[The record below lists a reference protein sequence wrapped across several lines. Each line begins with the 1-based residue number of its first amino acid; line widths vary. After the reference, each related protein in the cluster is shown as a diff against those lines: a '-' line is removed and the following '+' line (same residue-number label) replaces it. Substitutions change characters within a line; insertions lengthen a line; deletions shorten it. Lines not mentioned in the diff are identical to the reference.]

1 MSTTKK
7 APSKI
12 NGLLGDAKSARSF
25 SEIART
31 FLASSSAQP
40 TIVWALLIAAVPLSR
55 VFSANFPS
63 SAMVQS
69 TIMLGLFLAIVAF
82 GQGLVILSGG
92 IDLSVP
98 AAVSL
103 GAFSTGFLATAG
115 LPTIFAVLGGIGI
128 ASLVGLVNGL
138 IISRTNFPPFIVTL
152 AVSTIAAAL
161 LLGFSKGRPGQ
172 SAPLELVAIFNGN
185 FTVLGIAPPVFILA
199 VILIAGFLIQ
209 SRTTFGRK
217 VYALGNSQAAARI
230 AGVKVQRSVVFV
242 YWVAGF
248 SYGLAGVLLL
258 GYGSGSDLNIGASWL
273 LPSIAVVVVGG
284 SSISGGTGSYVGTVA
299 AALLL
304 TLLSIDISA
313 AGFPEGIKQVLYGA
327 IILLALLLSKIGGS
341 KR

>member
-1 MSTTKK
+1 
-7 APSKI
+7 
-12 NGLLGDAKSARSF
+12 
-25 SEIART
+25 
-31 FLASSSAQP
+31 
-40 TIVWALLIAAVPLSR
+40 
-55 VFSANFPS
+55 
-63 SAMVQS
+63 
-69 TIMLGLFLAIVAF
+69 MLGLFLAIVAF

-103 GAFSTGFLATAG
+103 GAFFTGFLATAG
-115 LPTIFAVLGGIGI
+115 LPTLFAVLGGVGI

-138 IISRTNFPPFIVTL
+138 IVSRTNFPPFIVTL

-172 SAPLELVAIFNGN
+172 NAPPELVALFNGS
-185 FTVLGIAPPVFILA
+185 FMVLGVAPSVL
-199 VILIAGFLIQ
+199 ILIVVLVGGFVIQ

-217 VYALGNSQAAARI
+217 VYALGNSQPAAKI
-230 AGVKVQRSVVFV
+230 AGLKVEKSILFV
-242 YWVAGF
+242 YWVAGL

-313 AGFPEGIKQVLYGA
+313 AGFPEGVKQVLYGA
-327 IILLALLLSKIGGS
+327 IILIALLLSKIGGS

>member
-1 MSTTKK
+1 MSTLKT
-7 APSKI
+7 APGNPSSLPEA
-12 NGLLGDAKSARSF
+12 GKSPRSGR
-25 SEIART
+25 EIVRT
-31 FLASSSAQP
+31 FFASSSAQP
-40 TIVWALLIAAVPLSR
+40 TIVWVLLLAAVPLSR
-55 VFSANFPS
+55 VFSVNFPS

-69 TIMLGLFLAIVAF
+69 TIMLGLFLVIVAF

-115 LPTIFAVLGGIGI
+115 LPTLFAVLGGIGI

-138 IISRTNFPPFIVTL
+138 IVSRTNFPPFIVTL

-172 SAPLELVAIFNGN
+172 NAPLELVALFNGS
-185 FTVLGIAPPVFILA
+185 FMVFGIAPSVLILI
-199 VILIAGFLIQ
+199 VILVGGFIIQ

-230 AGVKVQRSVVFV
+230 AGLKVQRSVLFV
-242 YWVAGF
+242 YWVAGL

-284 SSISGGTGSYVGTVA
+284 SSISGGKGSYVGTVA

-313 AGFPEGIKQVLYGA
+313 AGFPEGVKQVLYGA